1 MNEIRVIPVQGV
13 PEIKT
18 DDNLAEITFEV
29 LQKNKVNIERNDIF
43 VVTQKIVS
51 KSEGME
57 RDLSQFNFEELLQS
71 ESKKIIRKR
80 GDLVIAK
87 TNHGFICANA
97 GIDKSNVRKNT
108 ALLLPEDP
116 NKSANKFRKRFES
129 LANVPIAVI
138 ISDTFGRAWRKGQV
152 NFAIGSSGINPIDS
166 YIGKLDSFD
175 NELNATEIA
184 VIDELASAAELVMKK
199 TIDIP
204 IAIIRGV
211 DYENSK
217 LTANELIRDDNEDFF
232 L

>member
-1 MNEIRVIPVQGV
+1 MCIRDRVEAG
-13 PEIKT
+13 
-18 DDNLAEITFEV
+18 DNLAEITFDV
-29 LQKNKVNIERNDIF
+29 LKNSDISIEKKDVF

-57 RDLSQFNFEELLQS
+57 RDLSNFDFEELLQS

-80 GDLVIAK
+80 GNLVIAK
-87 TNHGFICANA
+87 THHGFICANA
-97 GIDKSNVRKNT
+97 GIDRSNVKKNS

-116 NKSANKFRKRFES
+116 NKSADKFRKRFES
-129 LANVPIAVI
+129 LANLPIAVI

-152 NFAIGSSGINPIDS
+152 NFAIGSSGISPIDS

-211 DYENSK
+211 DYKSSK
-217 LTANELIRDDNEDFF
+217 LNANELIREDNEDFF

>member
-1 MNEIRVIPVQGV
+1 MNEIKIIPIKGI
-13 PEIKT
+13 PEIKV
-18 DDNLAEITFEV
+18 DDNLAETTFDV
-29 LQKNKVNIERNDIF
+29 LSKSEIGIEKNDIF

-57 RDLSQFNFEELLQS
+57 RDLSNYDFEELLLSQ
-71 ESKKIIRKR
+71 SKKIIRKR

-97 GIDKSNVRKNT
+97 GIDKSNVKKNS

-116 NKSANKFRKRFES
+116 NKSADKFRKRFES
-129 LANVPIAVI
+129 LANLPIAVI

-152 NFAIGSSGINPIDS
+152 NFAIGSSGISPIDS

-211 DYENSK
+211 DYKSSK
-217 LTANELIRDDNEDFF
+217 LNANELIREDNEDFF

>member
-1 MNEIRVIPVQGV
+1 MNEIRIIPVEGI
-13 PEIKT
+13 PEIKV
-18 DDNLAEITFEV
+18 DDNLAEITFDV
-29 LQKNKVNIERNDIF
+29 LNKSEIGIEKNDIF
-43 VVTQKIVS
+43 IVTQKIVS

-57 RDLSQFNFEELLQS
+57 RDLSNYDFEELLQS

-87 TNHGFICANA
+87 THHGFICANA
-97 GIDKSNVRKNT
+97 GIDRSNVKKNS

-116 NKSANKFRKRFES
+116 NKSADKFRKKFES
-129 LANVPIAVI
+129 LANLPIAVI

-152 NFAIGSSGINPIDS
+152 NFAIGSSGISPMDS

-211 DYENSK
+211 DYESSK
-217 LTANELIRDDNEDFF
+217 LNANELLREDNEDFF

>member
-1 MNEIRVIPVQGV
+1 VNEVRVIPVQGI

-29 LQKNKVNIERNDIF
+29 LQKNKINIERNDIF

-97 GIDKSNVRKNT
+97 GIDKSNVKNNT

>member
-1 MNEIRVIPVQGV
+1 MNEVRVIPVQGI

-57 RDLSQFNFEELLQS
+57 RDLSKFNFEELLQS

-80 GDLVIAK
+80 GDLVIAQ

-116 NKSANKFRKRFES
+116 NKSAYKFRKKFES

-166 YIGKLDSFD
+166 YIGKFDSFD

-217 LTANELIRDDNEDFF
+217 LTANDLIRDDNEDFF

>member
-1 MNEIRVIPVQGV
+1 MNEIRVIPVQGI

-184 VIDELASAAELVMKK
+184 IIDELASAAELVMKK

>member
-1 MNEIRVIPVQGV
+1 MNEIRIIPVEGI
-13 PEIKT
+13 PEIKV
-18 DDNLAEITFEV
+18 DDNLAKITFDV
-29 LQKNKVNIERNDIF
+29 LNKSEIGIEKNDIF
-43 VVTQKIVS
+43 IVTQKIVS

-57 RDLSQFNFEELLQS
+57 RDLSNYDFEQLLQS

-87 TNHGFICANA
+87 THHGFICANA
-97 GIDKSNVRKNT
+97 GIDRSNVKKNS

-116 NKSANKFRKRFES
+116 NKSADKFRKRFES
-129 LANVPIAVI
+129 LANLPIAVI

-152 NFAIGSSGINPIDS
+152 NFAIGSSGISPIDS

-211 DYENSK
+211 DYKSSK
-217 LTANELIRDDNEDFF
+217 LNANELIREDNEDFF

>member
-1 MNEIRVIPVQGV
+1 MNEIRIIPIKGI
-13 PEIKT
+13 PEIKV
-18 DDNLAEITFEV
+18 DDNLAEVTFDV
-29 LQKNKVNIERNDIF
+29 LNKNEIGIEKNDIF
-43 VVTQKIVS
+43 IVTQKIVS

-57 RDLSQFNFEELLQS
+57 RDLSNYDFEELLQS

-87 TNHGFICANA
+87 THHGFICANA
-97 GIDKSNVRKNT
+97 GIDKSNVKKNS

-116 NKSANKFRKRFES
+116 NKSADKFRKRFES
-129 LANVPIAVI
+129 LASLPIAVI

-152 NFAIGSSGINPIDS
+152 NFAIGSSGISPIDS

-199 TIDIP
+199 TIDVP

-211 DYENSK
+211 DYESSK
-217 LTANELIRDDNEDFF
+217 LNASELIRDDNEDFF